1 MRHANLAIFVPHAGC
16 PRQCSFCN
24 QKSISGAREAPTGKS
39 VAALCAES
47 ARALAGTDT
56 DAEIA
61 FFGGSFTAIGRDY
74 MLELLEAAAPFVG
87 GAFRGIRISTRPD
100 AVDGETLGLL
110 RRYGVTA
117 VELGAQSMD
126 DGVLDQNLRGYT
138 ADDVERA
145 AGLVRE
151 AGFELGLQMMT
162 GLYGSDEARD
172 FMTAERLAACAP
184 DTVRVYPTVVMEG
197 TGLAALWR
205 AGAYRPQTLEE
216 AVSLGARLLEFF
228 EGKGVRVIRMGLHAQ
243 DSLERERLAGP
254 YHPAFRELCEGEAM
268 RRRAEALLA
277 GRPEGE
283 YLLRVGPRSLSKITG
298 HGARTVEKLGKLG
311 YHVKIEPD
319 GRLSGLAIEI
329 KEV

>member
-1 MRHANLAIFVPHAGC
+1 MQLLQPEKHLGRAGG
-16 PRQCSFCN
+16 PDGEIGR
-24 QKSISGAREAPTGKS
+24 GALRRIGRS
-39 VAALCAES
+39 
-47 ARALAGTDT
+47 LAGTDT

-126 DGVLDQNLRGYT
+126 DGVLDQNLRGHT
-138 ADDVERA
+138 AADVERA
-145 AGLVRE
+145 AGLVRD

-228 EGKGVRVIRMGLHAQ
+228 EGKGVRVIRMGLHA
-243 DSLERERLAGP
+243 AGLP
-254 YHPAFRELCEGEAM
+254 RAGAAGRALPPGVPRALRGGGDAPA
-268 RRRAEALLA
+268 RRGASRRTPGGGVPPA
-277 GRPEGE
+277 GRPPEPLKN
-283 YLLRVGPRSLSKITG
+283 Y
-298 HGARTVEKLGKLG
+298 GARGA
-311 YHVKIEPD
+311 H
-319 GRLSGLAIEI
+319 R
-329 KEV
+329 

>member
-1 MRHANLAIFVPHAGC
+1 MRHANLAVFVPHAGC
-16 PRQCSFCN
+16 PRRCSFCS
-24 QKSISGAREAPTGKS
+24 QKSISGAREAPTGES
-39 VAALCAES
+39 VSALCAES
-47 ARALAGTDT
+47 ARALAGADT

-61 FFGGSFTAIGRDY
+61 FFGGSFTAIDRGY

-87 GAFRGIRISTRPD
+87 GAFRGIRVSTRPD
-100 AVDGETLGLL
+100 AVDGEVLDLL

-126 DGVLDQNLRGYT
+126 DGVLMKNRRGHT
-138 ADDVERA
+138 AADVECA
-145 AGLVRE
+145 ARLVRE

-172 FMTAERLAACAP
+172 FRTAERLAACAP

-197 TGLAALWR
+197 TELADLCR
-205 AGAYRPQTLEE
+205 AGIYRPQTLEE
-216 AVSLGARLLEFF
+216 AVSLGARLLEYF
-228 EGKGVRVIRMGLHAQ
+228 EGMGIRVIRMGLHAQ

-268 RRRAEALLA
+268 RLRAEAALA
-277 GRPEGE
+277 GRPKGD

-298 HGARTVEKLGKLG
+298 HGARTVEKLGQLG

>member
-1 MRHANLAIFVPHAGC
+1 MQLLQPEKHLGRAGG
-16 PRQCSFCN
+16 PDGEIGR
-24 QKSISGAREAPTGKS
+24 GALRRIGRS
-39 VAALCAES
+39 
-47 ARALAGTDT
+47 LAGTDT

-126 DGVLDQNLRGYT
+126 DGVLDQNLRGHT
-138 ADDVERA
+138 AADVERA
-145 AGLVRE
+145 AGLVRD

-228 EGKGVRVIRMGLHAQ
+228 EGKGVRVIRMACTRRTPSSGSGWPGPTTRRSA
-243 DSLERERLAGP
+243 SSARGRRCAGAP
-254 YHPAFRELCEGEAM
+254 
-268 RRRAEALLA
+268 RRSRRTPGGGVPPA
-277 GRPEGE
+277 GRPPEPLKN
-283 YLLRVGPRSLSKITG
+283 Y
-298 HGARTVEKLGKLG
+298 GARGA
-311 YHVKIEPD
+311 H
-319 GRLSGLAIEI
+319 R
-329 KEV
+329 

>member
-1 MRHANLAIFVPHAGC
+1 
-16 PRQCSFCN
+16 
-24 QKSISGAREAPTGKS
+24 
-39 VAALCAES
+39 
-47 ARALAGTDT
+47 
-56 DAEIA
+56 
-61 FFGGSFTAIGRDY
+61 
-74 MLELLEAAAPFVG
+74 
-87 GAFRGIRISTRPD
+87 
-100 AVDGETLGLL
+100 
-110 RRYGVTA
+110 
-117 VELGAQSMD
+117 
-126 DGVLDQNLRGYT
+126 
-138 ADDVERA
+138 
-145 AGLVRE
+145 
-151 AGFELGLQMMT
+151 MT

-319 GRLSGLAIEI
+319 GGLSGLAIEI